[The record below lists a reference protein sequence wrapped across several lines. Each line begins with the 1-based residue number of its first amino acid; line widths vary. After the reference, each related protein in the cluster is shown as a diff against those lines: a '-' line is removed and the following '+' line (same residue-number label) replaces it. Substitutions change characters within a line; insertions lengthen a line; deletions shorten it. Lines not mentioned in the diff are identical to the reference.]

1 MINKTLYTLGLCL
14 FLLSPVNAEE
24 IKYVTDVLLLS
35 LHEKEGSQG
44 ELLKRLPSGTRLE
57 VLEEAK
63 LFSKVRTEEGLEGWT
78 KSGFLTHEVPAR
90 TRVLELEQQQEK
102 LNSELTQRQN
112 ELDQAKQRLAEIE
125 AVQEKQSEELA
136 SREQSTAD
144 SANLIERLRREN
156 QEFRQAMNDSEMQ
169 IPQRWAMIAAPL
181 LLLLG
186 FVAGIAW
193 FDHRSRKRH
202 GGYRIY

>member
-1 MINKTLYTLGLCL
+1 VINKILCTLGLCL
-14 FLLSPVNAEE
+14 FIPLPLHAQE

-35 LHEKEGSQG
+35 LHEQEGSQG

-102 LNSELTQRQN
+102 LNLDLTQKQN
-112 ELDQAKQRLAEIE
+112 ELNQTKQRLAELMSE
-125 AVQEKQSEELA
+125 QEKQSEELA
-136 SREQSTAD
+136 RKEQGSAD
-144 SANLIERLRREN
+144 NASLIERLQREN
-156 QEFRQAMNDSEMQ
+156 QEFRQSINDSEIE

-186 FVAGIAW
+186 FIAGIAW
-193 FDHRSRKRH
+193 FDYRSRKRH